1 MQILSFYVFSFLIF
15 LLYLTLH
22 AFDMHNTKCTV
33 TALTIIGWKGRAYVS
48 NVWSAGIQAY
58 TFVRS
63 FVQQTGVLR
72 AQKWEY
78 VVLKKKKKKK
88 KKKKLNKQQW
98 KSNKCAKQNRNSKQ
112 KKSFFGITLLFF
124 VYTSTLCTNEEHI

>member
-88 KKKKLNKQQW
+88 KKKLNKQQW
-98 KSNKCAKQNRNSKQ
+98 KSNKYAKQNRNSKQ